1 MRFIGGATL
10 AAGTH
15 AIREVAGNPGIRR
28 IETAWSLGIAAD
40 WAYLVV
46 LLITAYAAGGPLG
59 VGILGVVRMI
69 PPMLVGP
76 FADVPVAR
84 LRGDRALVAV
94 NLVRAGAA
102 AVTAIVLVL
111 GASPWIAFVLAGIL
125 AGAGALVRPIQ
136 NALMPALAR
145 SPSEL
150 IAANVTSSLGEG
162 AGAFVGPL
170 IGGAIA
176 VGVSPAAGCVVVTLT
191 FLAAAAVLVGL
202 RFADEADARGS
213 RPTGVTGVAIPR
225 ALRAL
230 RSHPGVAL
238 VVLDFGGQVF
248 VRGMLTTLI
257 VVASIELL
265 GLGDSG
271 VGLLNAA
278 VGLGSLIGAIGAV
291 GLTRIPRL
299 AAAFAVALAFWGLPI
314 AVIGAWPL
322 VPLAIAG
329 LLVTGVSNALLDVS
343 GFTMMQ
349 RGIPSSERMP
359 VFGLVRGHDR
369 DRRRDRR
376 HRRVAPGRGVRD
388 PRRAR
393 DRGAILP
400 ILAVATWGRVSRL
413 DRESALPLEQ
423 TVVLHGIPLFAPLPL
438 TAIDRLA
445 AAARSV
451 TFGPGDVL
459 MRQGEPGDTYIAI
472 ESGTV
477 AIEVDG
483 RSVATCGVGEGIGE
497 IALLR
502 RVPRTATATA
512 STEVTG
518 FALERC
524 RLPRGDR
531 GTGHGVGRPIRWSR
545 SGWRAERTARAG
557 IRRLPWTRGAR
568 SRIIPHG
575 RSP

>member
-1 MRFIGGATL
+1 VRSVGGAAI
-10 AAGTH
+10 AAWTH

-46 LLITAYAAGGPLG
+46 LLITAYAAGGALG
-59 VGILGVVRMI
+59 VGVLGVVRMI

-111 GASPWIAFVLAGIL
+111 GASPWLTFVLAGIL

-170 IGGAIA
+170 AGGAIA
-176 VGVSPAAGCVVVTLT
+176 VGVSPTAGCVVVTVT

-202 RFADEADARGS
+202 RFADEADARGGALTRVS
-213 RPTGVTGVAIPR
+213 GVAIPR
-225 ALRAL
+225 AVRAL
-230 RSHPGVAL
+230 RSRPGVAL
-238 VVLDFGGQVF
+238 IVLDFGGQVF

-278 VGLGSLIGAIGAV
+278 VGLGGLIGAIGAV

-322 VPLAIAG
+322 VPLAVAG
-329 LLVTGVSNALLDVS
+329 LLVTGISNALLDIS
-343 GFTMMQ
+343 GFTIMQ
-349 RGIPSSERMP
+349 RGIPSSERVP
-359 VFGLVRGHDR
+359 VFGLFEGMIGIGVATGGIVASILVELFGTRG
-369 DRRRDRR
+369 
-376 HRRVAPGRGVRD
+376 ALGI
-388 PRRAR
+388 A
-393 DRGAILP
+393 GAILP
-400 ILAVATWGRVSRL
+400 LLAVATWGRVSRL
-413 DRESALPLEQ
+413 DRESAVPLEQ
-423 TVVLHGIPLFAPLPL
+423 AVVFHGIPLFAPLPL

-445 AAARSV
+445 AAARPV

-483 RSVATCGVGEGIGE
+483 RAVATCGVGEGIGE

-512 STEVTG
+512 STAVTG
-518 FALERC
+518 FALAGADFLAAIAGPATASMADSLVEER
-524 RLPRGDR
+524 L
-531 GTGHGVGRPIRWSR
+531 
-545 SGWRAERTARAG
+545 AR
-557 IRRLPWTRGAR
+557 
-568 SRIIPHG
+568 
-575 RSP
+575 

>member
-1 MRFIGGATL
+1 MRFVGGAAI

-28 IETAWSLGIAAD
+28 IEIAWALGIASD

-46 LLITAYAAGGPLG
+46 LLITAYAAGGALG
-59 VGILGVVRMI
+59 VGVLGVVRMI
-69 PPMLVGP
+69 PPMLVAP
-76 FADVPVAR
+76 FADIPVAR

-94 NLVRAGAA
+94 NLIRAGAA
-102 AVTAIVLVL
+102 AATAVILVI

-136 NALMPALAR
+136 TALMPALAR

-150 IAANVTSSLGEG
+150 IAANVTSSIGEG
-162 AGAFVGPL
+162 AGAFIGPL
-170 IGGAIA
+170 LGGVIA
-176 VGVSPAAGCVVVTLT
+176 VGVSPAAGCVVVTLI
-191 FLAAAAVLVGL
+191 FLAAAADLVGL
-202 RFADEADARGS
+202 RFANEADARGS
-213 RPTGVTGVAIPR
+213 APTAGTGIAIPR
-225 ALRAL
+225 AVQAL
-230 RSHPGVAL
+230 RGHPGVGL
-238 VVLDFGGQVF
+238 VFLDFGGQVF

-278 VGLGSLIGAIGAV
+278 VGLGGFIGAIGAV

-322 VPLAIAG
+322 VPLAVAG
-329 LLVTGVSNALLDVS
+329 LLVTGVSNALLDIS
-343 GFTMMQ
+343 GFTIMQ
-349 RGIPSSERMP
+349 RGIPSSERVP
-359 VFGLVRGHDR
+359 VFGLLEGMIGIGVATGGLVASILVEAFGTRG
-369 DRRRDRR
+369 
-376 HRRVAPGRGVRD
+376 ALGI
-388 PRRAR
+388 A
-393 DRGAILP
+393 GAILP

-413 DRESALPLEQ
+413 DRESAAPLEQ
-423 TVVLHGIPLFAPLPL
+423 AVVLHGIPLFAPLPL

-445 AAARSV
+445 AAARPV
-451 TFGPGDVL
+451 AFGAGDVL

-502 RVPRTATATA
+502 QVPRTATATA
-512 STEVTG
+512 STAVTG
-518 FALERC
+518 FALGGAAFLAAIAGPATASVADSVVEER
-524 RLPRGDR
+524 L
-531 GTGHGVGRPIRWSR
+531 
-545 SGWRAERTARAG
+545 AR
-557 IRRLPWTRGAR
+557 
-568 SRIIPHG
+568 
-575 RSP
+575 